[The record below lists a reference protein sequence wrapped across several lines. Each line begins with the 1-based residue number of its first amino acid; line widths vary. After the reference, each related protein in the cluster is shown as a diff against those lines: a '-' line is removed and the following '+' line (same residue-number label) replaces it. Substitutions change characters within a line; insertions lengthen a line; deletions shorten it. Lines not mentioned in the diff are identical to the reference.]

1 MRRYVGL
8 RWSPKSFLHH
18 QSFTAT
24 ARIAPAPFCQKRN
37 QPSMTHRD
45 GEKREWLSEGSMA
58 IFFSQTSTFALK
70 LGKRIRQ

>member
-37 QPSMTHRD
+37 QPSMTYRD
-45 GEKREWLSEGSMA
+45 GGKTENRRRKGVRLSP
-58 IFFSQTSTFALK
+58 QTQSSD
-70 LGKRIRQ
+70 